1 MAARSGQE
9 APELER
15 VREELRRRGYLHHR
29 LGRFLL
35 QDGLRPRGGAAAL
48 LALAAKVGLVG
59 GAGLGLAAALALG
72 LANGLFAA
80 SPLDL
85 PLLFLHLAL
94 PAAVALSLLFLLLS
108 GALVAALRLL
118 PGGRVEAAP
127 QVLAAGVVGALLVAA
142 LWRGG
147 AALAA
152 LPAWQVALVALLVP
166 AAAWGL
172 VELLGRGL
180 LALAVRLTHAAP
192 SDPLP
197 SRRLLGLALVL
208 AGATL
213 ALPLAERLLAG
224 RPAAPPSAV
233 PVAASERLLL
243 LGLDGVLPEE
253 LDYLLARGELPS
265 LAALAR
271 DGAEI
276 PFRRPSG
283 APASF
288 WTTVATGVPP
298 ERHGVVALDAVEP
311 LGLSAPLGRT
321 GPLRPWF
328 VGAAAPLG
336 LAEVRPLLSGRRR
349 AWTAWELAARGG
361 APVAAV
367 NWWGTF
373 PAEPLPGLV
382 LAHGAWQL
390 LAGDGAG
397 AVAPAERTA
406 GIAALA
412 RGLAAAP
419 EAPALEAG
427 APPEEAARVREQA
440 LRPDALYRAVAAGE
454 AARGAALVALYLP
467 GADIAADGWRGS
479 ALALADLVR
488 GELAAADRWLAEAGA
503 GFGTVALVVDPG
515 RRREGGEGRL
525 LLVSRAADCTG
536 AGAGPIAPEEIGA
549 ALFRAAGLPQ
559 SAELPEPPPQC
570 RWPAPP
576 ALLPG
581 FGERAPSGPAPEGEE
596 YLKSLRS
603 LGYL

>member
-1 MAARSGQE
+1 M
-9 APELER
+9 
-15 VREELRRRGYLHHR
+15 
-29 LGRFLL
+29 
-35 QDGLRPRGGAAAL
+35 
-48 LALAAKVGLVG
+48 
-59 GAGLGLAAALALG
+59 
-72 LANGLFAA
+72 
-80 SPLDL
+80 
-85 PLLFLHLAL
+85 
-94 PAAVALSLLFLLLS
+94 
-108 GALVAALRLL
+108 
-118 PGGRVEAAP
+118 
-127 QVLAAGVVGALLVAA
+127 
-142 LWRGG
+142 
-147 AALAA
+147 
-152 LPAWQVALVALLVP
+152 
-166 AAAWGL
+166 
-172 VELLGRGL
+172 
-180 LALAVRLTHAAP
+180 
-192 SDPLP
+192 
-197 SRRLLGLALVL
+197 
-208 AGATL
+208 
-213 ALPLAERLLAG
+213 
-224 RPAAPPSAV
+224 
-233 PVAASERLLL
+233 
-243 LGLDGVLPEE
+243 LPEE

-515 RRREGGEGRL
+515 RRREGARGGCCWCRVRRTAPGRGP
-525 LLVSRAADCTG
+525 SRS
-536 AGAGPIAPEEIGA
+536 PRRRSAP
-549 ALFRAAGLPQ
+549 P
-559 SAELPEPPPQC
+559 SS
-570 RWPAPP
+570 APP
-576 ALLPG
+576 ACR
-581 FGERAPSGPAPEGEE
+581 RAPSSRSRRRNAAGPRRRRTCPASASAPPPGPRRRA
-596 YLKSLRS
+596 RS
-603 LGYL
+603 T